1 MFDKDGNGNIEIE
14 ELKVVLSSLGQHATE
29 EELQELMK
37 LADIDGDGTIDFDEV
52 RKSDVQILS

>member
-1 MFDKDGNGNIEIE
+1 MFDKDGNGTIEIE
-14 ELKVVLSSLGQHATE
+14 ELKVVLSSLGQPATE

-52 RKSDVQILS
+52 RGGDVQILS